1 MSTNIAGDWRELF
14 DVALFEPNRAR
25 LRQCIKN
32 AKRAIRNR
40 LDALMRDLPPNG
52 QSETAQCENDPS
64 ENGKILS
71 ERIALNDA
79 LITLSELHQI
89 VYSGKSSPAI
99 KREEGRVAAQAG
111 PQ

>member
-1 MSTNIAGDWRELF
+1 MSANVAGDWRELF

-25 LRQCIKN
+25 LRHCIAN
-32 AKRAIRNR
+32 AKHAIRSR

-52 QSETAQCENDPS
+52 HS
-64 ENGKILS
+64 ENGQSKNDQTENARIVS

-79 LITLSELHQI
+79 LITLAELHQI
-89 VYSGKSSPAI
+89 VFARKPGAPT
-99 KREEGRVAAQAG
+99 KREDGRAASPSG